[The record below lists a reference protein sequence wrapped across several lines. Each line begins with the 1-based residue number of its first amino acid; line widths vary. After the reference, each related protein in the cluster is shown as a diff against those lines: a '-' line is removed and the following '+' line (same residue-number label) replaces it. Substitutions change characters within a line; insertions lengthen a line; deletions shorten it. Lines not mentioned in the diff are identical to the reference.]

1 MSAPPRGRPPLDFAQ
16 TDRARHDREIKAQ
29 ALAAA
34 AVRLGVPDDALSIEG
49 PDRVRVRREAGVRSA
64 SDETWSVVHF
74 LLAEHDQQPQPPAP
88 TRIPD
93 PGIRVPESTG
103 SRSCTVPGCG
113 APARLYLGGWRCDP
127 HAPWAV
133 DGGHEPGPPPGTTLA
148 ELRAARGIAP
158 GAFVPPPS
166 TVVDDRAVASGKR
179 RSTTQLY
186 QVVRARE
193 AARRRAGRAP
203 ARDEHGGR

>member
-1 MSAPPRGRPPLDFAQ
+1 MSAPPRGRTPLDFAQ
-16 TDRARHDREIKAQ
+16 TDRARHDREIKAR

-49 PDRVRVRREAGVRSA
+49 PDRVRVRREAGVRQA

-74 LLAEHDQQPQPPAP
+74 LLSERDQQQPPASAP
-88 TRIPD
+88 IPD
-93 PGIRVPESTG
+93 PGVRVPESTG
-103 SRSCTVPGCG
+103 ARSCTVPGCG
-113 APARLYLGGWRCDP
+113 APGRLYLGGWRCDP

-133 DGGHEPGPPPGTTLA
+133 DGGLEPAPPPGTTLA

-158 GAFVPPPS
+158 GAFAPPPA

-179 RSTTQLY
+179 RSTTALY

-193 AARRRAGRAP
+193 AARRRGGRAP
-203 ARDEHGGR
+203 AADEQGGR